1 MQRLFPPPPIAAPV
15 HRPIGPPVTLMRMS
29 ALSPTLQAVRT
40 AVEAQLAR
48 ALPSPGSFVADDDVW
63 AELERTDRAFSAST
77 LTTLTPLLDWLTA
90 RGKGDPR

>member
-40 AVEAQLAR
+40 AVEARLAR
-48 ALPSPGSFVADDDVW
+48 AL
-63 AELERTDRAFSAST
+63 EREFLATIER
-77 LTTLTPLLDWLTA
+77 W
-90 RGKGDPR
+90 REG

>member
-40 AVEAQLAR
+40 AVEARLAWTLIVPDAPAR
-48 ALPSPGSFVADDDVW
+48 RPPPMSCSTRP
-63 AELERTDRAFSAST
+63 RT
-77 LTTLTPLLDWLTA
+77 
-90 RGKGDPR
+90 